1 MIMPNQGGHDTG
13 KHGQKDMHKDMHPS
27 KGQTP
32 SSGTQSA
39 SGSHGQQSPQSA
51 PGAGKDK
58 DQSHRK

>member
-1 MIMPNQGGHDTG
+1 MPNQGGHDTG
-13 KHGQKDMHKDMHPS
+13 KQDQKGMHKDMHPS
-27 KGQTP
+27 QGHT
-32 SSGTQSA
+32 SGSGKSA